1 MLSPES
7 FTLDSDRFFVSFM
20 GEIFTPT
27 ELRAARLIAV
37 GKVNKEIE
45 SDLNRCPGYA
55 KQIAHE
61 ILRKTGCHNRA
72 EFAAWFSEYAS
83 LVDPSFSISR
93 VYSAAHLSDS
103 LLRVACLVASGQQNS
118 EIAAELNLSTL
129 TVKLYMNK
137 IMKKTKC
144 KNRTEVGIWY
154 RSIHRLREK

>member
-45 SDLNRCPGYA
+45 SDLNRCLGYA

-93 VYSAAHLSDS
+93 VYSAARLSDC
-103 LLRVACLVASGQQNS
+103 LRPVACLVASGKKNA
-118 EIAAELNLSTL
+118 EIAEELNLTTG
-129 TVKLYMNK
+129 TVTCYVSR
-137 IMKKTKC
+137 IMRKTKC

-154 RSIHRLREK
+154 RSIHRGEKQ